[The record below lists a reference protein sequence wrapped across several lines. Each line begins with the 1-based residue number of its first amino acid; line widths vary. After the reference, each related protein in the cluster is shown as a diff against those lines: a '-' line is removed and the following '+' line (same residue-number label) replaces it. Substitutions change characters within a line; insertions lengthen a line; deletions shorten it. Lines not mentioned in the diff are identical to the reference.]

1 MRPEGTSNVAMNT
14 TRPVISIDALQLEA
28 RPEAWRPPAHAKG
41 VFEVKRARAAP
52 LLGLKLLGCTLHEVA
67 PGATAYPFHSH
78 RANEE
83 LLVVLSGRGELRFG
97 SARHPAQAG
106 DLIGCP
112 TGGPETAHQ
121 LINSGD
127 APLRYLAISTM
138 IETDICEYPDSGKV
152 GAYAGDGDNEMAH
165 LTHYKSAIDY
175 WDGE

>member
-1 MRPEGTSNVAMNT
+1 MTPPQHPIVSIADLKLEPRPESW
-14 TRPVISIDALQLEA
+14 Q
-28 RPEAWRPPAHAKG
+28 PPAGAKR
-41 VFEVKRARAAP
+41 VFDVKRARAAP
-52 LLGLKLLGCTLHEVA
+52 LLGLKMLGCTLHEVA

-83 LLVVLSGRGELRFG
+83 LLFVLSGRGELRFG
-97 SARHPAQAG
+97 DARHVTNEG

-138 IETDICEYPDSGKV
+138 IDPDICEYPDSGKV
-152 GAYAGDGDNEMAH
+152 GAFAGDGQGELVH
-165 LTHYKSAIDY
+165 LSRYDSALDY

>member
-1 MRPEGTSNVAMNT
+1 MTAS
-14 TRPVISIDALQLEA
+14 RPVVVIADLQLEA
-28 RPEAWRPPAHAKG
+28 RPEAWRPPADARRA
-41 VFEVKRARAAP
+41 FDVKRARAAP

-83 LLVVLSGRGELRFG
+83 LLVVLAGRGELRYG
-97 SARHPAQAG
+97 STRHPAQAG

-127 APLRYLAISTM
+127 GVLRYLAISTM
-138 IETDICEYPDSGKV
+138 IDPDICEYPDSGKI
-152 GAYAGDGDNEMAH
+152 GAYAGDGEGELAH
-165 LTHYKSAIDY
+165 LTHISSAIDY
-175 WDGE
+175 WHGE